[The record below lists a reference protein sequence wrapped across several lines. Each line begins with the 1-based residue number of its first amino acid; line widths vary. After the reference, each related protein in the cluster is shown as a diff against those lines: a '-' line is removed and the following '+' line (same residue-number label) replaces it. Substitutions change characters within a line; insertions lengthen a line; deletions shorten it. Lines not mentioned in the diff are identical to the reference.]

1 MALLMRFSKR
11 TLATDRIA
19 LALLKVKNALNMPK
33 QAIRLSVIFDKCQ
46 NSFGI

>member
-19 LALLKVKNALNMPK
+19 SAFLKVKNALNMRYEGNTPLCN
-33 QAIRLSVIFDKCQ
+33 I
-46 NSFGI
+46 